1 VVNIG
6 SRRAVGI
13 HPDLVSV
20 PIKTAEM
27 LTGAG
32 WEGVQ
37 PFPYPLYTG
46 FPVAFW
52 GKILSSSGDFLDEGG
67 T

>member
-1 VVNIG
+1 VDNSG

-32 WEGVQ
+32 WEGG
-37 PFPYPLYTG
+37 PTLPLPAVYWFSSCVLG
-46 FPVAFW
+46 KDPVEFR
-52 GKILSSSGDFLDEGG
+52 
-67 T
+67 